1 MSKKVNEQNILSELE
16 IDEVS
21 LVDRGAIGE
30 TFTIIKAENFK
41 SSDLVVQFI
50 NELSNQEFVEV
61 MNQMIERYNE
71 INNNEVNKGGID
83 MNEEIKKLFEDFME
97 TVNKNFKAV
106 YEEIAE
112 IKKVSET
119 EKAEKE
125 VNDNEVLKD
134 ATAKETA
141 KETDKLTEVEERVS
155 KLSDSLEK
163 ITQSV
168 DKVKELVD
176 KMSEMNLNDTISDLK
191 KRLETLESQDLGSNQ
206 LKDEVN
212 KSEETKS
219 VPFWKSFFTLTE
231 NETIN
236 D

>member
-16 IDEVS
+16 IEEVS

-41 SSDLVVQFI
+41 NSDLVVQFI

-134 ATAKETA
+134 AKD
-141 KETDKLTEVEERVS
+141 KETDKLTEVEEKVS

-168 DKVKELVD
+168 DKVKESVD
-176 KMSEMNLNDTISDLK
+176 KLSEMNLNDTISDLK
-191 KRLETLESQDLGSNQ
+191 KRLETIESQDLGSNQ

-219 VPFWKSFFTLTE
+219 VPFWKSFFILPE

>member
-1 MSKKVNEQNILSELE
+1 MNKQNILSELE

-21 LVDRGAIGE
+21 LVDKGAIGE
-30 TFTIIKAENFK
+30 IFTIIKAENFK
-41 SSDLVVQFI
+41 NSDLVVQFI
-50 NELSNQEFVEV
+50 NKLSNQEFVEV

-106 YEEIAE
+106 YEEISE

-125 VNDNEVLKD
+125 VNDNEVLEDAKD
-134 ATAKETA
+134 
-141 KETDKLTEVEERVS
+141 KETDKLTEIEERVS

-163 ITQSV
+163 ITQSLSKI
-168 DKVKELVD
+168 DKVKESVD

-191 KRLETLESQDLGSNQ
+191 KRLETIESQDLGSNQ

-219 VPFWKSFFTLTE
+219 APFWKSFFTLSE

>member
-1 MSKKVNEQNILSELE
+1 MNKQNILSDLE
-16 IDEVS
+16 INEVS
-21 LVDRGAIGE
+21 LVDKGAIGE
-30 TFTIIKAENFK
+30 IFTIIKAENFK
-41 SSDLVVQFI
+41 NSDLVVQFI
-50 NELSNQEFVEV
+50 NKLSNQEFVEV

-134 ATAKETA
+134 AKD
-141 KETDKLTEVEERVS
+141 KETDKLTEIEERVS

-163 ITQSV
+163 ITQSLSKI
-168 DKVKELVD
+168 DKVKESVD
-176 KMSEMNLNDTISDLK
+176 KLSEMNLNDTISDLK
-191 KRLETLESQDLGSNQ
+191 KRLETIESQDLGSNQ

-219 VPFWKSFFTLTE
+219 APFWKSFFTLSE